1 MNAAQVLS
9 ISGQVSIYL
18 RRDKVLH
25 KNSEEVDGD
34 LDYNIYTNKNAKKL
48 FTVSRQIIEQMLEK
62 ERDYYLQL
70 KIYIKIQPRYQN
82 DAVVA
87 DP

>member
-18 RRDKVLH
+18 RPDKVLH
-25 KNSEEVDGD
+25 KNPEEVDGD

-48 FTVSRQIIEQMLEK
+48 LTVSR
-62 ERDYYLQL
+62 
-70 KIYIKIQPRYQN
+70 
-82 DAVVA
+82 
-87 DP
+87 